1 MNHRHFRT
9 MMLVLA
15 LALAGVVGLAFILA
29 PDGEEPDLPGA
40 LEAVFPLPGD
50 AVVRQT
56 AIQIDLPIGYAVEI
70 EVDGIW
76 IPPHEIGLTEA
87 TGEYRWQPSTES
99 VLPFWEPGDHTV
111 TIRWDRVSGGR
122 PDPGEFTWTFRVF

>member
-1 MNHRHFRT
+1 VNRARFRI
-9 MMLVLA
+9 MILVLTASLAAVVA
-15 LALAGVVGLAFILA
+15 LAVALA
-29 PDGEEPDLPGA
+29 PGGVEPELPGP
-40 LEAVFPLPGD
+40 LEEVFPLPGD

-76 IPPHEIGLTEA
+76 IPPHEIGLTDA
-87 TGEYRWQPSTES
+87 TGLYRWQPNAES

-111 TIRWDRVSGGR
+111 TARWERISGGR
-122 PDPGEFTWTFRVF
+122 PDVGEFTWTFRVF